1 MLSKEEIEKAKGWL
15 SALDIK
21 SEFEAISKEIIS
33 QYIEQL
39 ENQIEVKETEHKYD
53 VNMIDEVKR
62 EAVKLYKEIR
72 QLEQGNKALKKGQA
86 SLMVS
91 RKKWKDRYY
100 KEKAKINKLNKMIDE
115 MAKQLT
121 TLALWDNQNE
131 RVVIVKTKQDIK
143 QYFEKKV
150 EEK

>member
-1 MLSKEEIEKAKGWL
+1 MSNEEIEKAKETMEHWVEYE
-15 SALDIK
+15 K
-21 SEFEAISKEIIS
+21 QNKEKINKADELIEIQEILL
-33 QYIEQL
+33 QYIE
-39 ENQIEVKETEHKYD
+39 
-53 VNMIDEVKR
+53 
-62 EAVKLYKEIR
+62 